1 MVRAQPLKRLHTIKA
16 SSRQEVAVVIISDE
30 EEVEWAAGVVEA
42 VEGRWGRMQNG

>member
-30 EEVEWAAGVVEA
+30 EELERAAGVVEA
-42 VEGRWGRMQNG
+42 VEER